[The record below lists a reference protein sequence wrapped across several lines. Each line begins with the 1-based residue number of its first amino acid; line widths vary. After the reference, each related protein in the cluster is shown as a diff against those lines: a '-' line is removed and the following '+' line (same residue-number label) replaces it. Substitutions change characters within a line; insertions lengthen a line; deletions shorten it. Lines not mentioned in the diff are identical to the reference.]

1 MSILPQ
7 EVGTAMLNSASLH
20 AVNNAKFSQKFVMPL
35 YDSYCF
41 ANLPQTI
48 EFLLSGRGQNGFPPD
63 VFGSLPTSY
72 NKVILFFIDA
82 FGWRF
87 FAKYAEKYEFLKTV
101 LKYGVVSKLTSQFPS
116 TTAAHVTCIHTGLNV
131 GQSGVYEWNYYEPLV
146 DEVITPLLFSY
157 AGDKERDSLKRSGIP
172 SDAFYPRQT
181 FYRRL
186 QKQGIHSYI
195 FQSQAYT
202 PSTYSD
208 IVYRGATVVP
218 YGTLAGALTQL
229 GELVIAETTSPTYY
243 FLYFDRID
251 AICHL
256 YGPHS
261 RQFEVAVD
269 TFLTAMDQLF
279 YQRTHGNTP
288 DTLLMLTADHGQ
300 IEVDPKRTYYL
311 NRYAPGIQRYLR
323 TNLNGNFLVPAGS
336 ARDMFLHVKAEMLD
350 EAIAFLQ
357 KQLAGRAE
365 IYSTQ
370 TLVEQNFFGSQQLSR
385 EFLTRVGNI
394 VILPYAHETV
404 WWYEEGKFDMH
415 FLGHHGGLTPEEM
428 EIPLMLLPL

>member
-131 GQSGVYEWNYYEPLV
+131 GQSGVYEWHYYEPLL
-146 DEVITPLLFSY
+146 DEIIAPLLFSL
-157 AGDKERDSLKRSGIP
+157 ARDKSRDTIKQFRPSLP
-172 SDAFYPRQT
+172 SSSLFPQQT
-181 FYRRL
+181 LYNTLANQGVASHIL
-186 QKQGIHSYI
+186 QYY
-195 FQSQAYT
+195 AYT

-208 IVYRGATVVP
+208 IVFRGATVHP
-218 YGTLAGALTQL
+218 YRSITDGL
-229 GELVIAETTSPTYY
+229 
-243 FLYFDRID
+243 
-251 AICHL
+251 
-256 YGPHS
+256 
-261 RQFEVAVD
+261 
-269 TFLTAMDQLF
+269 
-279 YQRTHGNTP
+279 
-288 DTLLMLTADHGQ
+288 TLLSSL
-300 IEVDPKRTYYL
+300 
-311 NRYAPGIQRYLR
+311 
-323 TNLNGNFLVPAGS
+323 
-336 ARDMFLHVKAEMLD
+336 VKA
-350 EAIAFLQ
+350 
-357 KQLAGRAE
+357 
-365 IYSTQ
+365 
-370 TLVEQNFFGSQQLSR
+370 
-385 EFLTRVGNI
+385 
-394 VILPYAHETV
+394 
-404 WWYEEGKFDMH
+404 
-415 FLGHHGGLTPEEM
+415 
-428 EIPLMLLPL
+428 

>member
-157 AGDKERDSLKRSGIP
+157 AGDKERDSLKRSGTP
-172 SDAFYPRQT
+172 SDAFYPH
-181 FYRRL
+181 
-186 QKQGIHSYI
+186 KGKASAHI
-195 FQSQAYT
+195 FFRVR
-202 PSTYSD
+202 P
-208 IVYRGATVVP
+208 IRHP
-218 YGTLAGALTQL
+218 
-229 GELVIAETTSPTYY
+229 P
-243 FLYFDRID
+243 
-251 AICHL
+251 
-256 YGPHS
+256 
-261 RQFEVAVD
+261 
-269 TFLTAMDQLF
+269 
-279 YQRTHGNTP
+279 
-288 DTLLMLTADHGQ
+288 
-300 IEVDPKRTYYL
+300 
-311 NRYAPGIQRYLR
+311 
-323 TNLNGNFLVPAGS
+323 
-336 ARDMFLHVKAEMLD
+336 
-350 EAIAFLQ
+350 
-357 KQLAGRAE
+357 
-365 IYSTQ
+365 TQ
-370 TLVEQNFFGSQQLSR
+370 TLYIEEPPSYHIGRSR
-385 EFLTRVGNI
+385 
-394 VILPYAHETV
+394 
-404 WWYEEGKFDMH
+404 
-415 FLGHHGGLTPEEM
+415 GHSHSLANS
-428 EIPLMLLPL
+428 